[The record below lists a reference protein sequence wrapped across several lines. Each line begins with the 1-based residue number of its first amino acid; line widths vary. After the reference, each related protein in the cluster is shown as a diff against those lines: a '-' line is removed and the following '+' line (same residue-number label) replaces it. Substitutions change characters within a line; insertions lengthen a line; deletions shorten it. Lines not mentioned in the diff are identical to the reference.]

1 MKDNKVVY
9 EIKLEKSLK
18 VILGI
23 FALGIILNVV
33 SPGFPIKE
41 AFAELKYGDK
51 LYLKHEFDYSTLHVK
66 HSGSVSCK

>member
-18 VILGI
+18 VILGL

-33 SPGFPIKE
+33 SPGFPIKD
-41 AFAELKYGDK
+41 AFAELNS
-51 LYLKHEFDYSTLHVK
+51 HSTLYVK
-66 HSGSVSCK
+66 VEHSGYVDTYNK